1 MSFTKSLTTALAIS
15 LVLPGFAQ
23 ASDFKTLAQERA
35 NAADLV
41 VAPDTVPYSYLVD
54 IEVINERKPEE
65 NFTGQYRVNPA
76 AEPGARVT
84 IIGATWD
91 DYPKGMREELEK
103 INDDRTEA
111 EFAKEFWCQG
121 DKEEFEIMASDEVT
135 VLRETEIE
143 AVVSLGPDAVAL
155 FIGSDEEGER
165 EMPGKILKR
174 MDSEVTFSKPDLR
187 LTDSHIWLTRPTT
200 VKIVAKM
207 KEMEFETGCSLAP
220 NGLSYV
226 SHNNTKVSGKAMGK
240 SFGAIINVRL
250 SDLQPN

>member
-1 MSFTKSLTTALAIS
+1 MPYIKSLTFAFVMS
-15 LVLPGFAQ
+15 LSPGLAQ
-23 ASDFKTLAQERA
+23 ASDFKTLALDRA
-35 NAADLV
+35 NAADLEI
-41 VAPDTVPYSYLVD
+41 APDTVPYSYLVD
-54 IEVINERKPEE
+54 IELINDRKPEE

-76 AEPGARVT
+76 AEPGARIT
-84 IIGATWD
+84 IIDATWD
-91 DYPKGMREELEK
+91 DYPNGMRKELEK
-103 INDDRTEA
+103 INDERTEA
-111 EFAKEFWCQG
+111 EFATEFWCQG
-121 DKEEFEIMASDEVT
+121 DKEEFEILASDEVT
-135 VLRETEIE
+135 VLRESATE

-155 FIGSDEEGER
+155 FIGGDEEGAR

-207 KEMEFETGCSLAP
+207 KEMEFETGCSVAP